1 MYSMHHRNSA
11 AWGRKARKERR
22 GQTNKRGEKKNKGRE
37 MKKKRGMKER
47 REEKKMRK
55 ERGYVGILNTLTT
68 LQFWRLKPGQPGFR
82 RMEREA

>member
-1 MYSMHHRNSA
+1 
-11 AWGRKARKERR
+11 
-22 GQTNKRGEKKNKGRE
+22 